1 MPWLRSCARSR
12 PLIRWDEVA
21 LHPGQVE
28 EPAAIEAADGVE
40 DTVADHDPRHD
51 DREHDIPL
59 QGGVFVPDQ
68 DARGDDRKLFR
79 DRKAEAG
86 RDQGEE
92 DSLVAIFVE
101 VL

>member
-1 MPWLRSCARSR
+1 MPRGEVALDLGS
-12 PLIRWDEVA
+12 LIRWDEVA

-28 EPAAIEAADGVE
+28 QPAAIEAADGVE
-40 DTVADHDPRHD
+40 DTVADHDPGDD

-68 DARGDDRKLFR
+68 DAGGDDRQFFR
-79 DRKAEAG
+79 DREAEPG

-92 DSLVAIFVE
+92 DSLVAVLVE